1 MFATE
6 TWQRKLPIDSHFIEH
21 PIIPWKLVI
30 YQKFTIAIC
39 QPCLIVKGYPPFLI
53 RTENLK
59 HRWSFRLMLSLG
71 KLNFPSDALEWSEKE
86 LDLFVGPALSKVRTG
101 MVLAVAE
108 LSQWCR
114 CDWRYAQNL
123 ENHRK
128 PTVISLGGVRHALH
142 FSSLHIS
149 VLGIP
154 WSYMRIHSSIASPAS
169 STPGHGSS
177 M

>member
-1 MFATE
+1 
-6 TWQRKLPIDSHFIEH
+6 L
-21 PIIPWKLVI
+21 
-30 YQKFTIAIC
+30 IA
-39 QPCLIVKGYPPFLI
+39 KGYPPFLI

-123 ENHRK
+123 KNHRK

-142 FSSLHIS
+142 FPSCTL
-149 VLGIP
+149 VF
-154 WSYMRIHSSIASPAS
+154 WASHDLTCVFILRLLLLQVQHRAMEVACNVETGRFPLFL
-169 STPGHGSS
+169 PKFLNLYLDWLIC
-177 M
+177 